1 LLFKLTNISVILFI
15 STLINFIVAAIG
27 WQRRKTKA
35 GLYFALAIS
44 ALAFW
49 TLASGF
55 DYAAIPIPLKIFFAR
70 LEYIGYNSALAFLV
84 LFAGYYAG
92 YDYWL
97 KLKWVQALIWIVPG
111 SSVLLALSNDLH
123 GWLWTGFTRNEF
135 GDNILIYHHG
145 PAFIWTTVTGYLI
158 IILILVVLWS
168 ASRKGERVV
177 KKQSRLLFFAILV
190 TVFGNILYLLDIKG
204 LEGIDWA
211 SILFTLS
218 GVILLAALHGTR
230 LLDLVPI
237 ARRTAFE
244 RMSDSVLVLDSDN
257 NLVDFNLSA
266 VKNFGLHPNNLGNSI
281 GVVKPNWPEIVELV
295 SSNREKSLQ
304 VTHAH
309 ADHSRVYET
318 RLTLL
323 IDDHGEI
330 NGKLLVFRDITEQ
343 HQAEHALGERVKELK
358 SIYELSLLVERPGVS
373 LDEVLQG
380 STSLVASAM
389 QYPDL
394 ACARLLVDDKSYTTE
409 NYQDTD
415 TKLSQTMSIAEGEL
429 GKLEVGYLKDAGDAH
444 AVFFLDE
451 EKRLLEII
459 AERLGKII
467 RRKRLEAERELMS
480 ATLDILPVG
489 VCLTDEGGYYRMMN
503 DTYCAIYEYDRE
515 EMLGQHYS
523 VIMPRDQIALANAH
537 YAQMLGGDVGIPVKR
552 KRQRKD
558 GSIVYIEAANALIK
572 DVHGKKLVIT
582 TVRDIT
588 ERHWGEKVLKE
599 NESLMRAIAENY
611 PNSYLFIIEKDF
623 TIGFTSGNEYKKQ
636 NLDPGQ
642 FKGVPIETFFEDQAI
657 VIHQYCEKTFNGIKQ
672 EFELFINEQHQL
684 FRTVPLYQE
693 DGSIP
698 RILIVLED
706 ITNRRQTERI
716 NRFRLEL
723 WEFSVSHSLEELMQ
737 KALDEICTLT
747 TSPIG
752 FYHFVEED
760 QKTLSLQAW
769 STRTLEEFCQAEG
782 KGLHYDLDQAGVW
795 VDAFHQK
802 KPVIH
807 NDYAALHHRKGM
819 PEGHADVIRQL
830 VVPVLRDNKV
840 VSILGVG
847 NKPSDYDENDVDLV
861 TTIADLVWTI
871 VSYKKSEEKIYQ
883 AQVQL
888 GEQQRELAVIE
899 ERQRM
904 ARDLHDSVNQSI
916 HSMVLFSD
924 TLAATLEKNNL
935 ERAQH
940 IMGRLQESARQSL
953 KETRLLLYEM
963 QAEGPGRSV
972 DLIQNLETRLATVEQ
987 RAGVRSQVVLEGS
1000 LEYCPPAW
1008 YENLFWITIEALNNA
1023 LKHAQ
1028 ARRVQIAIRCFPDST
1043 TLEVTDNG
1051 QGFDTSKIKIGGM
1064 GLDNMRS
1071 RADEIGGTLTIQSE
1085 PGGGTTVFFVAV
1097 PKDLTEL

>member
-1 LLFKLTNISVILFI
+1 
-15 STLINFIVAAIG
+15 
-27 WQRRKTKA
+27 
-35 GLYFALAIS
+35 
-44 ALAFW
+44 
-49 TLASGF
+49 
-55 DYAAIPIPLKIFFAR
+55 
-70 LEYIGYNSALAFLV
+70 
-84 LFAGYYAG
+84 
-92 YDYWL
+92 
-97 KLKWVQALIWIVPG
+97 
-111 SSVLLALSNDLH
+111 
-123 GWLWTGFTRNEF
+123 
-135 GDNILIYHHG
+135 
-145 PAFIWTTVTGYLI
+145 
-158 IILILVVLWS
+158 
-168 ASRKGERVV
+168 
-177 KKQSRLLFFAILV
+177 
-190 TVFGNILYLLDIKG
+190 
-204 LEGIDWA
+204 
-211 SILFTLS
+211 
-218 GVILLAALHGTR
+218 
-230 LLDLVPI
+230 
-237 ARRTAFE
+237 
-244 RMSDSVLVLDSDN
+244 
-257 NLVDFNLSA
+257 
-266 VKNFGLHPNNLGNSI
+266 
-281 GVVKPNWPEIVELV
+281 
-295 SSNREKSLQ
+295 
-304 VTHAH
+304 
-309 ADHSRVYET
+309 
-318 RLTLL
+318 
-323 IDDHGEI
+323 
-330 NGKLLVFRDITEQ
+330 
-343 HQAEHALGERVKELK
+343 
-358 SIYELSLLVERPGVS
+358 
-373 LDEVLQG
+373 
-380 STSLVASAM
+380 
-389 QYPDL
+389 
-394 ACARLLVDDKSYTTE
+394 
-409 NYQDTD
+409 
-415 TKLSQTMSIAEGEL
+415 
-429 GKLEVGYLKDAGDAH
+429 
-444 AVFFLDE
+444 
-451 EKRLLEII
+451 
-459 AERLGKII
+459 
-467 RRKRLEAERELMS
+467 
-480 ATLDILPVG
+480 
-489 VCLTDEGGYYRMMN
+489 
-503 DTYCAIYEYDRE
+503 
-515 EMLGQHYS
+515 
-523 VIMPRDQIALANAH
+523 
-537 YAQMLGGDVGIPVKR
+537 
-552 KRQRKD
+552 
-558 GSIVYIEAANALIK
+558 
-572 DVHGKKLVIT
+572 
-582 TVRDIT
+582 
-588 ERHWGEKVLKE
+588 
-599 NESLMRAIAENY
+599 
-611 PNSYLFIIEKDF
+611 
-623 TIGFTSGNEYKKQ
+623 
-636 NLDPGQ
+636 
-642 FKGVPIETFFEDQAI
+642 
-657 VIHQYCEKTFNGIKQ
+657 
-672 EFELFINEQHQL
+672 
-684 FRTVPLYQE
+684 
-693 DGSIP
+693 
-698 RILIVLED
+698 
-706 ITNRRQTERI
+706 
-716 NRFRLEL
+716 
-723 WEFSVSHSLEELMQ
+723 MQ